1 MAAWLLVCVVI
12 HLADKEIVV
21 LRQIDL
27 ANAGGVSLSR
37 SNVPV
42 LDMGINVELG
52 LIFDESLE
60 GVGTG
65 HYLPVE
71 CGRYARNKNCVA
83 WFDFER
89 IIERILGKCRV
100 LVRSEFLQ
108 DYVSRAL
115 SSVQDCKANISDHV
129 RRKAHSRE
137 IATSYPRPF
146 RLNPVDVRSFGSFG
160 GAIRSNNGIFHL
172 SKLLRI
178 DNSVGDDSNHR
189 DRLHYRHEKIKAVFF
204 SVAGFFLCLYSVWN
218 MKLGPQDRRAFV
230 ALGLGLVSFI
240 YGFSLLLDVFV

>member
-89 IIERILGKCRV
+89 IIERT
-100 LVRSEFLQ
+100 
-108 DYVSRAL
+108 L

-172 SKLLRI
+172 SKLLGI